1 MFFID
6 KSNITDYLKIHM
18 PYLDYSKPLIISEIG
33 DGSEN
38 EDGDG
43 YLNFVFRVSDGNYKI
58 IVKQSR
64 EHGRIA
70 SFLTLPVN
78 RGDQEYESMQIR
90 SAIVPEYIP
99 KLYFCDKENHIF
111 VTEDVSHMHILRFG
125 LNQNL
130 IFPKL
135 AKQVGEYLAKT
146 HFYTSEYYLD
156 TKTFRDMTIHFMN
169 HSMRNIFD
177 NFHFITKT
185 DAHPATGSDLDKRYD
200 SYVLDLLLDPQVQVE
215 RHKLRQKYIGQGQT
229 FIHGDFHTS
238 NVFIDQE
245 DMKVID
251 MEYTFCGPFAY
262 DVGYMTSHLLSQ
274 YLSANF
280 RPFDSE
286 EAKKEF
292 KDYMLS
298 CIHDLFEEYC
308 NCFFD
313 CWNKDAKDFYRAVP
327 LLQDSVRLDLLQD
340 TAAFCANS
348 NLSRTTGAIG
358 YPEYDM
364 IEDPAMQAHA
374 ICLSAVLDVNV
385 LKNYQSYT
393 NINDFIADI
402 LATEKEYM
410 SHFD

>member
-1 MFFID
+1 MFLID
-6 KSNITDYLKIHM
+6 KSNITDYLKMHM

-33 DGSEN
+33 DGNEN

-43 YLNFVFRVSDGNYKI
+43 YLNFVFRVSDGNYKL

-70 SFLTLPVN
+70 SFLTLPVD
-78 RGDQEYESMQIR
+78 RGEQEYESMRIR

-99 KLYFCDKENHIF
+99 KLYFCDKENHVF

-125 LNQNL
+125 LNQNI

-135 AKQVGEYLAKT
+135 AKQLGEYLAKT

-185 DAHPATGSDLDKRYD
+185 EDHPATGSDLDARYA
-200 SYVLDLLLDPQVQVE
+200 SYVLELLLDPQVQVE
-215 RHKLRQKYIGQGQT
+215 RHKLHQKYIGQGQT

-262 DVGYMTSHLLSQ
+262 DVGYMQSHLLSQ

-280 RPFDSE
+280 RLFSSE
-286 EAKKEF
+286 EERKEF

-298 CIHDLFEEYC
+298 SLREVYEEYC

-327 LLQDSVRLDLLQD
+327 LLQESVRMDLLHD
-340 TAAFCANS
+340 TTAFCANS
-348 NLSRTTGAIG
+348 NLSRTTGDIG

-364 IEDPAMQAHA
+364 IDDPAQQAHA
-374 ICLSAVLDVNV
+374 ICMSVVADVNI
-385 LKNYQSYT
+385 LKNHQSYQS
-393 NINDFIADI
+393 IDDFINDI